1 MCYLQ
6 VIKRADAAAEA
17 ILRVCLLRL
26 FLQLSLV
33 QTFASITFV
42 AMIKAGY
49 FSVGLTW
56 LTFSR
61 PGKTLKNDVSE
72 TKNPQKS
79 GSFLSLVRLRV
90 WSCDAIRSAH
100 RCEKK

>member
-1 MCYLQ
+1 MCCLQ
-6 VIKRADAAAEA
+6 VVKRADAAAEA

-26 FLQLSLV
+26 FLKLSLV
-33 QTFASITFV
+33 QTFASIAFV
-42 AMIKAGY
+42 VMIKTGY

-61 PGKTLKNDVSE
+61 PGKTMKNNARE
-72 TKNPQKS
+72 GKNPQKS